1 MKKEKISFI
10 KWGLNGKTYSIVMM
24 IGDGFEIEASN
35 FSTPKIETFE
45 KYLSRSG
52 YVKATKQE
60 FIEMYN
66 KINEMINN
74 QLMMNL

>member
-45 KYLSRSG
+45 RHLSRSG

-66 KINEMINN
+66 EINEMLNN
-74 QLMMNL
+74 QVMMNL

>member
-10 KWGLNGKTYSIVMM
+10 KWGLNGKAYSIVMM

-45 KYLSRSG
+45 RVLSRSG

-66 KINEMINN
+66 EINEMLNN
-74 QLMMNL
+74 KVMMNL

>member
-1 MKKEKISFI
+1 MKKEKISLI
-10 KWGLNGKTYSIVMM
+10 KWGLNGKTYSIVMR
-24 IGDGFEIEASN
+24 IGDGIEIEASN

-45 KYLSRSG
+45 RLLSRSG

-66 KINEMINN
+66 EINEMLNN
-74 QLMMNL
+74 KVMMNL